1 MGLLDTILG
10 NVMGSG
16 QQGGGPLGGAAPRS
30 GSSTSP
36 LMKAL
41 MLLLAAKAFQHYTS
55 NRQAGAGQ
63 GGGFG
68 GPQGGP
74 MADPRGG
81 GFGGG
86 LGGSLDPRGGVGGAA
101 GGGMGSGMGGGMGSG
116 MGGGMG
122 QGTGGGG
129 GLGGLL
135 SGGLGGLLGGL
146 VGGGGLNAVV
156 NQFRQNGYG
165 DAIDSWVGRG
175 QNQRLAPDQL
185 AGALGPE
192 TVDELA
198 QHTGMPRDQVLS
210 ELSQELPDAVDQ
222 FTPDG
227 RIPTEDEVQSR
238 WV

>member
-1 MGLLDTILG
+1 MGLLDQILG

-16 QQGGGPLGGAAPRS
+16 QQGGGAFGGSAQRS

-55 NRQAGAGQ
+55 SRQAGAGPVP
-63 GGGFG
+63 GGGNFG
-68 GPQGGP
+68 GGQSGG
-74 MADPRGG
+74 GG

-86 LGGSLDPRGGVGGAA
+86 LDGSLDPRGGQA
-101 GGGMGSGMGGGMGSG
+101 GGFSGTGGRAGGPMGGGS
-116 MGGGMG
+116 
-122 QGTGGGG
+122 

-146 VGGGGLNAVV
+146 VGGGGLNTIID
-156 NQFRQNGYG
+156 QFRQNGYG
-165 DAIDSWVGRG
+165 DAVDSWVGRG

-185 AGALGPE
+185 AQALGPG

-198 QHTGMPRDQVLS
+198 QHTGMPRDEVLS
-210 ELSQELPDAVDQ
+210 ELSQELPEAVDQ
-222 FTPDG
+222 FTPEG
-227 RIPTEDEVQSR
+227 RIPTEDEAQSR